1 MDMPAFDNDLKKKPE
16 DMRLLD
22 RFKIMKTEYEH
33 LDHQG
38 NRVISNPKEYEKMK
52 KEQGGFF
59 ETVAMNNS
67 RRNEGEGII
76 NALQV
81 DITPSTGV
89 AFKAFQI
96 NGFDVE

>member
-52 KEQGGFF
+52 KE
-59 ETVAMNNS
+59 
-67 RRNEGEGII
+67 
-76 NALQV
+76 
-81 DITPSTGV
+81 
-89 AFKAFQI
+89 
-96 NGFDVE
+96 